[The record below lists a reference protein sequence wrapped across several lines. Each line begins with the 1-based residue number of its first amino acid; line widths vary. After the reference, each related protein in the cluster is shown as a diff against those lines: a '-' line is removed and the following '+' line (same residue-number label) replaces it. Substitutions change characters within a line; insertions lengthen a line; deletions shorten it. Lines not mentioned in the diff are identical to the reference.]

1 MVWTLYC
8 RSRSQVSDSPHVHCT
23 YTVVVSGRPMPPA
36 DAVLIV
42 LFSCGYRRLSYRH
55 PDCPVAI
62 MVSMDSTIQITDLVN
77 AATGKE
83 IRSGQ
88 SYGTTYPGSPDPQRQ
103 PQQLSGQW
111 KPVVVMMPARYGL
124 DKLKEG
130 YVANLKQL
138 FKLPQFLGIAGGR
151 PGRSLYFV
159 AYQGTCCHDNCLRY

>member
-1 MVWTLYC
+1 
-8 RSRSQVSDSPHVHCT
+8 
-23 YTVVVSGRPMPPA
+23 MPRT
-36 DAVLIV
+36 DCLVFVYI
-42 LFSCGYRRLSYRH
+42 YRRLSYKH

-62 MVSMDSTIQITDLVN
+62 MVSMDSTIRITDLVN

-88 SYGTTYPGSPDPQRQ
+88 SYGTTHPGSPDPQRQ

-159 AYQGTCCHDNCLRY
+159 AYQGICRHDIAYGINMHRYYCFLLRSFLTFLDASPFCMIRQ